1 MNDKDR
7 ISWETFLNPEALRPN
22 LIAASIYIAAFE
34 ILKTSLVDRIKDF
47 FTNGF
52 DQNGVRIDPM
62 YQSDV
67 LSKNR
72 SAVYASLGWLKEAH
86 AIDDADLAAFER
98 VKELRNNLA
107 HALASML
114 YEGLPADFAT
124 RLNEMVFLLDK
135 VERWWIIN
143 VEIPTNPALKDKQI
157 HEAQVIPGPI
167 MGLRML
173 IDVALGSEEG
183 SKKHITEFQK
193 RGNFDGFPV

>member
-1 MNDKDR
+1 MNDKYR
-7 ISWETFLNPEALRPN
+7 VSWETFLNPEALRPS

-52 DQNGVRIDPM
+52 DQNGLRIDPM
-62 YQSDV
+62 YKSDV

-72 SAVYASLGWLKEAH
+72 SVIYASLEWLRDAH
-86 AIDDADLAAFER
+86 AIDDADLAVFER

-114 YEGLPADFAT
+114 YEGLPADFRT
-124 RLNEMVFLLDK
+124 RLNEMVCLLDK

-143 VEIPTNPALKDKQI
+143 VEIPTNPDLKDEQI
-157 HEAQVIPGPI
+157 DEAQVI
-167 MGLRML
+167 
-173 IDVALGSEEG
+173 
-183 SKKHITEFQK
+183 
-193 RGNFDGFPV
+193 